1 MYPVKREGRLAAMER
16 PSIRTALRNF
26 STYDAPI
33 GTKLRMTLTNNLT
46 KLRTRSD
53 CCGHPGQPGC

>member
-1 MYPVKREGRLAAMER
+1 MER

-26 STYDAPI
+26 SSYDAPI
-33 GTKLRMTLTNNLT
+33 GTKLRMTVTNNLT
-46 KLRTRSD
+46 KLRARSQ